1 MILLA
6 QWAPTGS
13 AIAFVLHDT
22 HDIYYKPTA
31 ESPAYRITNT
41 GIPGVIYN
49 GVPDWVNEG
58 KFFFNRHYPPL
69 IKMNYF
75 N

>member
-58 KFFFNRHYPPL
+58 KPFTILF
-69 IKMNYF
+69 
-75 N
+75 